1 MIHKPHD
8 SSIMG
13 TCYMHLRTKRR
24 AARGTPFRRCIRD
37 QRLSSCL
44 CGRIWLLVGDLVL
57 FLLDV
62 MAQRRVQRMNFW
74 CREFDQWV

>member
-1 MIHKPHD
+1 MQTTRFLD
-8 SSIMG
+8 NG
-13 TCYMHLRTKRR
+13 YMLHASTYQEKGC
-24 AARGTPFRRCIRD
+24 RGTPFRRCIRD

-62 MAQRRVQRMNFW
+62 MAQRRVQRMNLW